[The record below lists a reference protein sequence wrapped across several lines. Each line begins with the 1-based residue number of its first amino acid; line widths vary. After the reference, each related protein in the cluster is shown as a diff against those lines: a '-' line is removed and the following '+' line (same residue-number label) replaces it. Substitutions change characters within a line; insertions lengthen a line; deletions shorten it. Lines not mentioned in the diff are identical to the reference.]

1 MVTLEEQFNTRVS
14 AFLGDTGLSPAALG
28 MKALGDPNLMRQ
40 IERGRS
46 PSLRT
51 ADRVLAFI
59 AGYKLDSGGARA
71 PPGRAGRRGRPRPA
85 ARATTTKRSRAMSER
100 PADKRTRP
108 RTRLLRISEVEAR
121 TGLSRSTIYEWSAD
135 GRFPPPVRLS
145 DRVVRWVEAEVEA
158 WIRERM
164 EKSPGRRWLQGYTQL
179 NSKEESE

>member
-14 AFLGDTGLSPAALG
+14 AFLGSTGVRPTTLG

-71 PPGRAGRRGRPRPA
+71 PPARPGGPRRG
-85 ARATTTKRSRAMSER
+85 ARARETRRSRAMGTDRRTER
-100 PADKRTRP
+100 TKPAI
-108 RTRLLRISEVEAR
+108 RLLRISEVEAR
-121 TGLSRSTIYEWSAD
+121 TGLSRSTIYDWSAD

-158 WIRERM
+158 WLRERL
-164 EKSPGRRWLQGYTQL
+164 EQSPGRGRPGGDTPL
-179 NSKEESE
+179 NSKEERE

>member
-1 MVTLEEQFNTRVS
+1 MVTLEEQFHTQVS
-14 AFLGDTGLSPAALG
+14 AFLGSTGLPPSALG
-28 MKALGDPNLMRQ
+28 MRAVGDPNLMRE

-71 PPGRAGRRGRPRPA
+71 PPGQAGQRKRG
-85 ARATTTKRSRAMSER
+85 ARARKAQRSGAMSER
-100 PADKRTRP
+100 STDKRTRP
-108 RTRLLRISEVEAR
+108 WTRLLRISEVEAR

-158 WIRERM
+158 WIRERL
-164 EKSPGRRWLQGYTQL
+164 EKSPGRGCPEGHTQP
-179 NSKEESE
+179 NCKEETE

>member
-1 MVTLEEQFNTRVS
+1 MLTLEEQFNTRVG
-14 AFLGDTGLSPAALG
+14 AFLDSTGVSPTTLG
-28 MKALGDPNLMRQ
+28 MLAVGDPNLLRQ

-59 AGYKLDSGGARA
+59 AAYKLDSGGARA
-71 PPGRAGRRGRPRPA
+71 PPGRTGGPMHRAG
-85 ARATTTKRSRAMSER
+85 AREPKRSRAMSER
-100 PADKRTRP
+100 ETDEGTRP
-108 RTRLLRISEVEAR
+108 RTRFLRISEVEAR

-158 WIRERM
+158 WMSERL
-164 EKSPGRRWLQGYTQL
+164 EKSPGR
-179 NSKEESE
+179 